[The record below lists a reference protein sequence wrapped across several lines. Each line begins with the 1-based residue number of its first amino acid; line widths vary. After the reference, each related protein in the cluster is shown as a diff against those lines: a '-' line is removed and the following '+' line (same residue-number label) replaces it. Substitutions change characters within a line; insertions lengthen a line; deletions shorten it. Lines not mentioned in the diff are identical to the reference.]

1 MRESRMET
9 WVDIEMSIPSVL
21 GLFSGADM
29 LIRDMVTPLQ
39 SEMLIWFLALF
50 LWLSPVNWRSLH
62 WWNLR
67 ACENNW
73 AHSKLQHSNFSATA
87 YNSKDGS
94 KNLHQWGH
102 IFVSLTHTFII
113 PWNNTFRAGKILT
126 YWWIYMYLHLIINRN
141 ECVCT
146 KRWCQDLAP
155 WEMIREISA

>member
-1 MRESRMET
+1 MGARAPNVDLPWIVVWDENGLDPNSPVPMRESRMET

-102 IFVSLTHTFII
+102 INFRKFNPYIYNSL
-113 PWNNTFRAGKILT
+113 K
-126 YWWIYMYLHLIINRN
+126 
-141 ECVCT
+141 
-146 KRWCQDLAP
+146 
-155 WEMIREISA
+155 